1 MQSLS
6 NSNFIFSQT
15 RRVMLLFVFCT
26 VVQMGWWH
34 HTWKDSN
41 SRWIKATLFLLSN
54 KDCWTKA
61 NLTCNTAR
69 AETLCWICVT
79 FTEWCFFFWY
89 LCWKSNSERSALSF
103 VYAMPR
109 MSPVLLVISNRARK
123 DRKRVREPAEDTK
136 SVLIDCKILLSKLNY
151 ALA

>member
-103 VYAMPR
+103 VYAARIPECLQSCLSSLTEPEKTER
-109 MSPVLLVISNRARK
+109 GLESQLRTQSPFW
-123 DRKRVREPAEDTK
+123 
-136 SVLIDCKILLSKLNY
+136 LIVKYYSLN
-151 ALA
+151 